1 MVVIAICYSG
11 EKTRKGMSVS
21 EFYNSADTSE
31 LSDEEL
37 RWFNERREMLL

>member
-1 MVVIAICYSG
+1 METKA
-11 EKTRKGMSVS
+11 RKGMSVS

-37 RWFNERREMLL
+37 KLFNERREMLL